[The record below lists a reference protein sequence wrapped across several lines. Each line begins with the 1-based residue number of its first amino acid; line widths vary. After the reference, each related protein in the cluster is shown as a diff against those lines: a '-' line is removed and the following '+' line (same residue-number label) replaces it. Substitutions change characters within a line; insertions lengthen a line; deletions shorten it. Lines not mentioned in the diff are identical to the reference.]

1 MTSFTS
7 GLGRTGRRLAAAIT
21 ALGLAVLLP
30 ATAAVAQDGS
40 PSPAAKKVF
49 TIGIQQDPDS
59 LNPFNGYLSSAY
71 EAQGIMYDLLTGW
84 SDEDFGP
91 VPQLADSWE
100 KSSDGLTWTFKI
112 HPGVKWSDGQPV
124 TAKDVAYT
132 FNRTINGANE
142 RPKYDAYVK
151 NIKDVVALDDVTA
164 EFHLNAADP
173 IMDHLW
179 VPIIPEHIWKNIKS
193 KDVPSFDN
201 EDNPVGSGPW
211 VMTERKPGEF
221 IRFAANKNYYRGGP
235 KLDELIF
242 KIFEDEDAM
251 VQALRKGEID
261 AVDSLGGTTFQSL
274 QDAPG
279 VTTVKSKGLG
289 FNEIG
294 INVGA
299 QTVENKPIGDGHPA
313 LKDRAVRQAIAYAT
327 DRNVLVDR
335 VLRGLGSAGAS
346 IIPPAYADIYYT
358 PGDKEYK
365 FDLNRANSL
374 LDGAGYTR
382 GPDGIRVDPS
392 GKKLSFRLFGRED
405 SEESKAS
412 VQFVQ
417 GWLKEIGIDTKVQI
431 MAEDKLTEVI
441 GNGEFDLFE
450 WGWGVE
456 PDPDF
461 QVSVFTC
468 DQRSYTDSGTIYAGW
483 SDSFYCN
490 SAYDT
495 LYKQQSTQLDRP
507 QRATTIKQMQDMLY
521 TDVPY
526 VVTYYQDNL
535 QAYRSDRWTGLKPD
549 ASGAIYFGYGTD
561 RYRSIDH
568 PSESGDSGGISTG
581 VLIGVG
587 AVVAIGLV
595 AGGVALA
602 RSRATEGERE

>member
-1 MTSFTS
+1 
-7 GLGRTGRRLAAAIT
+7 
-21 ALGLAVLLP
+21 
-30 ATAAVAQDGS
+30 
-40 PSPAAKKVF
+40 
-49 TIGIQQDPDS
+49 
-59 LNPFNGYLSSAY
+59 
-71 EAQGIMYDLLTGW
+71 MYDLLTGW
-84 SDEDFGP
+84 SDEDFSP

-100 KSSDGLTWTFKI
+100 KSTDGLTWTFKI
-112 HPGVKWSDGQPV
+112 HPGVKWSDGQPL

-132 FNRTINGANE
+132 FNRTINGENE

-151 NIKDVVALDDVTA
+151 NIKDVVALDDLTA
-164 EFHLNAADP
+164 EFHLKAADP

-179 VPIIPEHIWKNIKS
+179 VPIIPEHIWKDIDS
-193 KDVPSFDN
+193 KEVTSFSN
-201 EDNPVGSGPW
+201 EDNPVGSGPF
-211 VMTERKPGEF
+211 VLAERKPGEF
-221 IRFAANKNYYRGGP
+221 IRLTANKSYFRGGP
-235 KLDELIF
+235 KIDELVF

-274 QDAPG
+274 QGAAG
-279 VTTVKSKGLG
+279 VTTVQSKGLG

-299 QTVENKPIGDGHPA
+299 QTVDNKPIGDGHPA
-313 LKDRAVRQAIAYAT
+313 LKDLVVRQAIAYAI
-327 DRNVLVDR
+327 DRNALVDR
-335 VLRGLGSAGAS
+335 VLRGLGEPGSS
-346 IIPPAYADIYYT
+346 IMPPAYADLYYT

-365 FDLNRANSL
+365 FDLAKANSL

-382 GPDGIRVDPS
+382 GSDGIRVDPNS

-405 SEESKAS
+405 SEESKGS

-417 GWLKEIGIDTKVQI
+417 GWLKEIGIDAKVTI

-441 GNGEFDLFE
+441 GAGEFDLFE

-461 QVSVFTC
+461 QVSTFTC
-468 DQRSYTDSGTIYAGW
+468 DQRSYEDSGEVYAGW

-490 SAYDT
+490 QAYDG
-495 LYKQQSTQLDRP
+495 LYKQQSVQLDRP
-507 QRATTIKQMQDMLY
+507 QRAATIMQMEDMLY
-521 TDVPY
+521 TDLPY

-568 PSESGDSGGISTG
+568 PSEPSDSGGISTG

-595 AGGVALA
+595 AGGIALA
-602 RSRATEGERE
+602 RSRATEGDRE